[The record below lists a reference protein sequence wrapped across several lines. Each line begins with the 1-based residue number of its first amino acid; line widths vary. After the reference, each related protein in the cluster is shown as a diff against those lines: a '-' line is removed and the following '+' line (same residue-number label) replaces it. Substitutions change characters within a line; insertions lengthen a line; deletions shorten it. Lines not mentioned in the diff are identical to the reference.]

1 MPTKSSLLWFIWL
14 SCAKAKQCP
23 KSCTQI
29 MGASVENDGTVWPI
43 KLDKLYSIYMYML
56 DLSICLLWVCVCVC
70 VRGLVWAHFKVHL
83 AWRWHAMHHALYTHE
98 WTVRI
103 LLGAPIQGDSS
114 HLTHAGQRN
123 GATFSVWV
131 LQNAKY
137 ASSFVWRVFKRV
149 LRTVARPVQGM
160 RCQAPCFQNR
170 SKQIFYTR
178 V

>member
-14 SCAKAKQCP
+14 SCAKAKHCP

-43 KLDKLYSIYMYML
+43 KLDKLYSIYMYIL
-56 DLSICLLWVCVCVC
+56 DLSICLLWVC

-103 LLGAPIQGDSS
+103 LLGGAYTRWQFSLDTCGSTKWRNLFCVSVAKCQICQLICMARIQACTQDRSQAC
-114 HLTHAGQRN
+114 AG
-123 GATFSVWV
+123 
-131 LQNAKY
+131 Y
-137 ASSFVWRVFKRV
+137 A
-149 LRTVARPVQGM
+149 LPG
-160 RCQAPCFQNR
+160 PLL
-170 SKQIFYTR
+170 SKQK
-178 V
+178 